1 LLISSSD
8 HSTCRLISPS
18 VVLDRGL
25 DGEELGWVRDHLR
38 FCEGCRKRVE
48 AYRERSLG
56 SEVPAFRQGEGQVLK
71 LGRAPR
77 LREGHAS
84 GFGAVVAQARRL
96 SVGRRAS
103 DDRGRAAP
111 SRRYAIAGVMAVV
124 LAGLFVSSSSRFAAD
139 AVKPSPISSTLF
151 EMVRPSAEP
160 SPSASPEPSR
170 LPATSQDVTSQ
181 TAIAPSTSPTPA
193 PTRVPTPAPVAAAPP
208 AVRLTVTPLSGLS
221 PLAVTADA
229 SRSTDGSGIV
239 RYVYDF
245 GDGTA
250 RALGA
255 ITTHTYC
262 RPGKYQLSVTV
273 TNSLGLSST
282 AYWPVY
288 VYPPEPPVSC

>member
-1 LLISSSD
+1 MLISSSD

-77 LREGHAS
+77 LREG
-84 GFGAVVAQARRL
+84 
-96 SVGRRAS
+96 
-103 DDRGRAAP
+103 RAAH

-139 AVKPSPISSTLF
+139 AVKASPISSTLF
-151 EMVRPSAEP
+151 EIVRPAAEP
-160 SPSASPEPSR
+160 SPSASPEPST
-170 LPATSQDVTSQ
+170 LPATSQDGTSQ
-181 TAIAPSTSPTPA
+181 TVTAPSTRPTPT
-193 PTRVPTPAPVAAAPP
+193 PSRVPTPAPVAAAPP
-208 AVRLTVTPLSGLS
+208 AVHLTVTPLSGLA

-229 SRSTDGSGIV
+229 SRSTDASGIV
-239 RYVYDF
+239 SYIYDF
-245 GDGTA
+245 GDLTA
-250 RALGA
+250 RGFGA
-255 ITTHTYC
+255 TTTHTYRC
-262 RPGKYQLSVTV
+262 PGKYQLSVTV